1 MSSNND
7 LLLIPRVDLTKYL
20 DLDEIKSNLEL
31 GKLSFTLVNPNH
43 EKEEVG
49 EYFVLV
55 WGHITHFHQHNTEQ
69 S

>member
-1 MSSNND
+1 MCLKNTKSDRKKFPLSSNND
-7 LLLIPRVDLTKYL
+7 LLLIPRLDLTKYL

-31 GKLSFTLVNPNH
+31 GQLSFTLVNPNH

-55 WGHITHFHQHNTEQ
+55 
-69 S
+69 